1 MLVRRS
7 FLPVSGEFDSNLDR
21 LLRDAFGNL
30 PTEETSARFGLP
42 VNVWEDENA
51 YHLEAELP
59 GFTEKDVEIT
69 VLGDELRIEAGKEES
84 KEEKDP
90 RGNLIRRERRTG
102 KVARSLR
109 FAVDIEEDEVKAKFE
124 HGLLTIDLPKAKAAL
139 PRKIQIR

>member
-7 FLPVSGEFDSNLDR
+7 FLPVSGNFESNLDR
-21 LLRDAFGNL
+21 LFRDAFGNL
-30 PTEETSARFGLP
+30 PEETSAQFGLP

-59 GFTEKDVEIT
+59 GFSEKDVEIT
-69 VLGDELRIEAGKEES
+69 VLGDELRIEAGKEEN

-102 KVARSLR
+102 KVSRSLR
-109 FAVDIEEDEVKAKFE
+109 FAVDIEENDVKAKFE

>member
-7 FLPVSGEFDSNLDR
+7 FLPVSGGFDSSLDR
-21 LLRDAFGNL
+21 LLRDAFETL
-30 PTEETSARFGLP
+30 PSDDTAVSAGLP

-69 VLGDELRIEAGKEES
+69 VLGDELRIEAGKEETT
-84 KEEKDP
+84 EEKDP
-90 RGNLIRRERRTG
+90 KGKLIRRERRTG

-109 FAVDIEEDEVKAKFE
+109 FAVDLEESDVKAKFE

-139 PRKIQIR
+139 PRRIQIR